1 MKINSYFFLFFFLFF
16 LSVASAQQDSLLV
29 TSEEKSKR
37 ELKRDQKEK
46 EYEPYNALAPAKAAF
61 YSAVL
66 PGLGQAY
73 NGSYWKIPIAY
84 AGIGTGV
91 YFYLE
96 NDKQYDRYRDAYK
109 DRLAGRVDEF
119 TVNGV
124 QNISTDRLVDAQ
136 EFYQKNKEI
145 SILVTVGVYILNII
159 DANVEAHLRQFNVD
173 EDLSVKPN
181 LDFNSMSGKTNYGL
195 TLNYSF

>member
-1 MKINSYFFLFFFLFF
+1 MAIQGSFAQNDT
-16 LSVASAQQDSLLV
+16 LSLDTPQAN
-29 TSEEKSKR
+29 R
-37 ELKRDQKEK
+37 ERQKD
-46 EYEPYNALAPAKAAF
+46 YEPYNALAPSKAAF

-84 AGIGTGV
+84 AGLGTGI

-96 NDKQYDRYRDAYK
+96 NDKQYDKYRDAYK
-109 DRLAGRVDEF
+109 DRLAGRPDEF
-119 TVNGV
+119 TVDGV
-124 QNISTDRLVDAQ
+124 ERITTDGLIRAQ

-145 SILVTVGVYILNII
+145 SLLVTAGIYVLNII

-173 EDLSVKPN
+173 EDLTVRPN
-181 LDFNSMSGKTNYGL
+181 LDFDALTGKSNYGL
-195 TLNYSF
+195 TLNFNF

>member
-1 MKINSYFFLFFFLFF
+1 MKLNPNFFLVFFLFF
-16 LSVASAQQDSLLV
+16 LTAASAQDSLLV
-29 TSEEKSKR
+29 TPEKKSKR
-37 ELKRDQKEK
+37 ELKREQKEK

-84 AGIGTGV
+84 AGIGTGI
-91 YFYLE
+91 YYYLR
-96 NDKQYDRYRDAYK
+96 NDKEYDRYRNAYK

-119 TVNGV
+119 TIDGEQKIPTN
-124 QNISTDRLVDAQ
+124 RLIDAQ

-173 EDLSVKPN
+173 EDLSVKPG
-181 LDFNSMSGKTNYGL
+181 LDFDALTGKTNYGL
-195 TLNYSF
+195 TLNYRF

>member
-1 MKINSYFFLFFFLFF
+1 MFF

-29 TSEEKSKR
+29 TPEKKSKR
-37 ELKRDQKEK
+37 ELKREQREK

-84 AGIGTGV
+84 AGIGTGIA
-91 YFYLE
+91 YYLH
-96 NDKQYDRYRDAYK
+96 NDKEYDSYRNAYK
-109 DRLAGRVDEF
+109 DRLAGRPDEYE
-119 TVNGV
+119 GR
-124 QNISTDRLVDAQ
+124 ISTEGLIRAQ
-136 EFYQKNKEI
+136 ELFQKNKEI
-145 SILVTVGVYILNII
+145 SILVTVGVYVLNII

-173 EDLSVKPN
+173 EDLSVKPG
-181 LDFNSMSGKTNYGL
+181 LDFDALTGKTNYGL
-195 TLNYSF
+195 TLNYRF

>member
-1 MKINSYFFLFFFLFF
+1 MKSNPKFFLFFFILI
-16 LSVASAQQDSLLV
+16 ASMATAQQDSLLV
-29 TSEEKSKR
+29 TSEKKSRK
-37 ELKRDQKEK
+37 ELKREQREK
-46 EYEPYNALAPAKAAF
+46 DYEPYNALAPAKAAF

-91 YFYLE
+91 YFYLK
-96 NDKQYDRYRDAYK
+96 NDKEYDSYRNAYK
-109 DRLAGRVDEF
+109 DRLAGRKDEF

-124 QNISTDRLVDAQ
+124 QRISTDGLIRAQ

-145 SILVTVGVYILNII
+145 SILVTVGVYVLNII
-159 DANVEAHLRQFNVD
+159 DANVEAHLSQFNVD
-173 EDLSVKPN
+173 EDLSVKPD
-181 LDFNSMSGKTNYGL
+181 LDFDTLTGKTNYGL
-195 TLNYSF
+195 TLNYRF

>member
-1 MKINSYFFLFFFLFF
+1 MKSNPKFFLFFFL
-16 LSVASAQQDSLLV
+16 LIASIATAQQDSLLV
-29 TSEEKSKR
+29 TSEKKSRK
-37 ELKRDQKEK
+37 ELKREQREK
-46 EYEPYNALAPAKAAF
+46 DYEPYNALAPAKAAF

-84 AGIGTGV
+84 AGIGTGI
-91 YFYLE
+91 YFYLD
-96 NDKQYDRYRDAYK
+96 NDKEYDRYRNAYK
-109 DRLAGRVDEF
+109 DRLAGRKDEF
-119 TVNGV
+119 TVNGE
-124 QNISTDRLVDAQ
+124 QRIPTNRLIDAQ

-173 EDLSVKPN
+173 EDLSVKPG
-181 LDFNSMSGKTNYGL
+181 LDFDALTGKTNYGL
-195 TLNYSF
+195 TLNYRF